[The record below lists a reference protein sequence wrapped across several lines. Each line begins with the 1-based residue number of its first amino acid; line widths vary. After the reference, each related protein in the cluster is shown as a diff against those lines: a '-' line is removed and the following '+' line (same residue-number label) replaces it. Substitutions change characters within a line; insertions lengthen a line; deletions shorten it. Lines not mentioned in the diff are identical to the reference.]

1 MSNLFFYI
9 LVNNN
14 IRVSYTSYNGKNECL
29 RKIFL
34 KNMKITYIITF
45 CLNIHVFNFVT
56 LVDILKIYTEK
67 NVDNMYFS
75 DFTIHVSTVIIF

>member
-1 MSNLFFYI
+1 
-9 LVNNN
+9 
-14 IRVSYTSYNGKNECL
+14 
-29 RKIFL
+29 
-34 KNMKITYIITF
+34 MKITNIITF
-45 CLNIHVFNFVT
+45 CLNIHVSNFVT